1 MAVLPVVTIKDTS
14 SKDDFIIINEEDFD
28 PETMELFVDSK
39 KAASVKEPTAEIES
53 DVVKKSVSTMTIEEC
68 RKILDRENVEYNRN
82 FGVRKLR
89 ELVKESCE

>member
-1 MAVLPVVTIKDTS
+1 MAVLPVVAIKDTL

-28 PETMELFVDSK
+28 PETMELFVDSEV
-39 KAASVKEPTAEIES
+39 AASVKEPTDENDRNI
-53 DVVKKSVSTMTIEEC
+53 VKKSVSTMTIEEC